1 MALLMLTMMI
11 KPCMRDGQPAYSQR
25 PHHPQFTKLDTV
37 WVCSKHT
44 AVHMKHNVLCTKHS
58 ADMNETQ
65 GGVSQVGERS
75 PTHVPRPTITPRE
88 MEEQALLN
96 WAHTRITTI
105 TLSYQYETQ
114 SNALSYHYICIQNTR
129 NHDLLIFYVQNTN
142 YQEALLGCKQCT
154 MFLLRTLYTL
164 HGHRNNTAITLSYL
178 RDKAITLFP
187 LIYIN
192 LTPLDRRKCNIN
204 LS

>member
-1 MALLMLTMMI
+1 MNSFDCSKHKRSLDMALLMLTMMI

-114 SNALSYHYICIQNTR
+114 SNALSYHFLYIQNTM
-129 NHDLLIFYVQNTN
+129 HYVGVTKHNVTLKNMVHTARSQEQHCYQIILFERHN
-142 YQEALLGCKQCT
+142 Y
-154 MFLLRTLYTL
+154 
-164 HGHRNNTAITLSYL
+164 HI
-178 RDKAITLFP
+178 ILF
-187 LIYIN
+187 
-192 LTPLDRRKCNIN
+192 D
-204 LS
+204 